1 MTQQFDRTASAAS
14 AKRAA
19 KPAPFLDRYQL
30 GITLFLLISTFLIVL
45 LWDTIVVAE
54 QPGFQ
59 GIYWSRF
66 FGGTSTRILGEGT
79 HVKFPWDEIISYD
92 VRVVERHGTITLL
105 TSDGMPIDVGWSVR
119 YRPQT
124 ERLPL
129 LNQRIG
135 PDYGNTYV
143 IPEVVA
149 SLRETLGKYRADA
162 IYARDESSLT
172 NEFEQHVIARVNV
185 QPIRVEH
192 VLITRLDL
200 PHKVT
205 EGIVKKLLD
214 EQNLLAYQFRLDA
227 EQKERE
233 RKIIEAQ
240 GIRDFEKISK
250 VSMLKWQGL
259 QATVE
264 LAKSPNSK
272 VIVIGTSSQSMP
284 LLLNGEK

>member
-14 AKRAA
+14 AKRPA